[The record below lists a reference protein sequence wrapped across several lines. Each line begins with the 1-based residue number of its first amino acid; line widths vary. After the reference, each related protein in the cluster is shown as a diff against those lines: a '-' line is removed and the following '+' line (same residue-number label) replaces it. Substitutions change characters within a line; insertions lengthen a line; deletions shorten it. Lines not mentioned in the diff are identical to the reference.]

1 MNGQT
6 GKFIG
11 DLPVDKGA
19 YWRWFGMITALFGAA
34 TYGAAWII
42 NML

>member
-11 DLPVDKGA
+11 DLPVDKKIYIKWLLSLTGIA
-19 YWRWFGMITALFGAA
+19 SAVSFLIGYLLWL
-34 TYGAAWII
+34 
-42 NML
+42 L